1 MRSILSDYNLQS
13 LDNLTHDLLIENG
26 WRWDTVDRSFYKNVY
41 NLVIGGHTNVF
52 NTCPDIINFV
62 IIPNFSQYNMYEHV
76 TGARGAIVEKT
87 CGTAQYIFEV
97 QTIFNGMYH
106 TDLGSQRI
114 VRTLG
119 DIDVVVAEFMSVYLA
134 TFNIPRDK
142 INKDFL

>member
-1 MRSILSDYNLQS
+1 MRSILSDYHFQS
-13 LDNLTHDLLIENG
+13 LDNLTHELLIENG
-26 WRWDTVDRSFYKNVY
+26 WQWDTVDRSFYKNVI

-62 IIPNFSQYNMYEHV
+62 IRPNYSQYHVYERM
-76 TGARGAIVEKT
+76 TDERGAIVEKT
-87 CGTAQYIFEV
+87 CGMQYMFEV

-106 TDLGSQRI
+106 TDLGSQCI

-119 DIDVVVAEFMSVYLA
+119 DIDAIIAERIGVYLA
-134 TFNIPRDK
+134 AFNIPRDK

>member
-1 MRSILSDYNLQS
+1 MRSILSEHNFQS
-13 LDNLTHDLLIENG
+13 LDNITHELLIENG
-26 WRWDTVDRSFYKNVY
+26 WQWDTIDHAYYKNVY

-62 IIPNFSQYNMYEHV
+62 IRPNYQQYHVYERV
-76 TGARGAIVEKT
+76 TNERGAIVEKA
-87 CGTAQYIFEV
+87 CGTQYVFEV

-106 TDLGSQRI
+106 TDLGTQCI

-119 DIDVVVAEFMSVYLA
+119 DIDAVIAEHMDVYLTA
-134 TFNIPRDK
+134 FNIPRDK